1 MRELE
6 AVEKARAG
14 RDAAEGEFV
23 AAVLA
28 AHEAGA
34 SYRVIARHAGLSH
47 QRIAQVVTAAR
58 EVATPEG

>member
-6 AVEKARAG
+6 QVEEARAG
-14 RDAAEGEFV
+14 RDAAEQEFV

-28 AHEAGA
+28 AHKAGA

-47 QRIAQVVTAAR
+47 QRIAQLVTAAR
-58 EVATPEG
+58 EATRAE

>member
-6 AVEKARAG
+6 AVEQARAG
-14 RDAAEGEFV
+14 RDAAEQEFV

-28 AHEAGA
+28 AHDAGA

-47 QRIAQVVTAAR
+47 QRIAQLVTSAR
-58 EVATPEG
+58 GAATPEG